1 MTAESMTGAIPPR
14 EVTVRAP
21 GKVNLQLSVGPVQPD
36 GYHPLA
42 TVFQAVDVYD
52 FVTARSRIDGEFT
65 ITVAAAP
72 DRSIDGQPID
82 VGGVPLD
89 DTNLA
94 ARAARAVA
102 QTYGIADGVDLA
114 IVKSIPVAGGMA
126 GGSADAA
133 AALVACAEL
142 WDTGATRQELA
153 SIASSLGADVP
164 FALHGHTAVGLGR
177 GDLLSPAMTHGTF
190 HWVFATQAEGLST
203 RHVYGE
209 FDEWVADGLLA
220 SSEPRISDDVM
231 SALIGG
237 DPTALG
243 AALVNDLQDAAIH
256 LAPALRDVIT
266 AAHDLDACG
275 AIVSGS
281 GPTVAALARNAQ
293 HALAIAAHIRST
305 GLADQVLTAQGPA
318 QGAAVLA

>member
-1 MTAESMTGAIPPR
+1 MTR

-21 GKVNLQLSVGPVQPD
+21 GKVNLQLAVGAARPD

-52 FVTARSRIDGEFT
+52 FVTAAAREDSEVT

-72 DRSIDGQPID
+72 DRSIDGRVVD
-82 VGGVPLD
+82 VSGVPLD

-94 ARAARAVA
+94 VRAARAVA
-102 QTYGIADGVDLA
+102 KAYGISDGVDLA

-133 AALVACAEL
+133 AALVACAEV
-142 WDTGATRQELA
+142 WDTGATRQELSA
-153 SIASSLGADVP
+153 LAASLGADVP

-190 HWVFATQAEGLST
+190 YWVFATQAEGLST

-209 FDEWVADGLLA
+209 FDEWVADGLLNA
-220 SSEPRISDDVM
+220 SEPRISDDVM
-231 SALIGG
+231 VALIAG
-237 DPTALG
+237 DAAALG
-243 AALVNDLQDAAIH
+243 AALVNDLQDPAIH
-256 LAPALRDVIT
+256 
-266 AAHDLDACG
+266 
-275 AIVSGS
+275 
-281 GPTVAALARNAQ
+281 
-293 HALAIAAHIRST
+293 
-305 GLADQVLTAQGPA
+305 
-318 QGAAVLA
+318 

>member
-1 MTAESMTGAIPPR
+1 MTR

-21 GKVNLQLSVGPVQPD
+21 GKVNLQLAVGAARPD

-52 FVTARSRIDGEFT
+52 FVTAATRADSEVT

-72 DRSIDGQPID
+72 DRSIDGRIVD
-82 VGGVPLD
+82 VSGVPLD

-94 ARAARAVA
+94 VRAARAVA
-102 QTYGIADGVDLA
+102 KAYGISDGVDLA

-133 AALVACAEL
+133 AALVACAEV
-142 WDTGATRQELA
+142 WDTGATRQELSA
-153 SIASSLGADVP
+153 LAASLGADVP

-190 HWVFATQAEGLST
+190 YWVFATQAEGLST

-209 FDEWVADGLLA
+209 FDEWVADGLLNA
-220 SSEPRISDDVM
+220 SEPRISDDVM
-231 SALIGG
+231 VALIAG
-237 DPTALG
+237 DAAALG
-243 AALVNDLQDAAIH
+243 AALVNDLQDPAIH
-256 LAPALRDVIT
+256 LAPALRDIIT
-266 AAHDLDACG
+266 AAQDVDACG

-305 GLADQVLTAQGPA
+305 GLADQVITASGPA
-318 QGAAVLA
+318 QGATLLA

>member
-1 MTAESMTGAIPPR
+1 MTANPSSR
-14 EVTVRAP
+14 EVTVRAS
-21 GKVNLQLSVGPVQPD
+21 GKVNLQLAVGAAQPD

-52 FVTARSRIDGEFT
+52 FVTAAARGDSEIT

-72 DRSIDGQPID
+72 DRSIDGRVID
-82 VGGVPLD
+82 VSSVPLD

-94 ARAARAVA
+94 VRAARAVSQA
-102 QTYGIADGVDLA
+102 YGITDGVDLA

-133 AALVACAEL
+133 AALVACAEV
-142 WDTGATRQELA
+142 WDTGATRQELSELA
-153 SIASSLGADVP
+153 ASLGADVP

-190 HWVFATQAEGLST
+190 YWVFATQAEGLST

-209 FDEWVADGLLA
+209 FDEWVADGLLNA
-220 SSEPRISDDVM
+220 SEPRIADDVM
-231 SALIGG
+231 AALIAG

-243 AALVNDLQDAAIH
+243 AALVNDLQDPAIH
-256 LAPALRDVIT
+256 LAPALREIIT
-266 AAHDLDACG
+266 AAQDLDACG

-305 GLADQVLTAQGPA
+305 GLADQVITAQGPA
-318 QGAAVLA
+318 QGATLLA

>member
-1 MTAESMTGAIPPR
+1 MTR

-21 GKVNLQLSVGPVQPD
+21 GKVNLQLAVGAARPD

-52 FVTARSRIDGEFT
+52 FVTAATRADSEVT

-72 DRSIDGQPID
+72 DRSIDGRIVD
-82 VGGVPLD
+82 VSGVPLD

-94 ARAARAVA
+94 VRAARAVA
-102 QTYGIADGVDLA
+102 KAYGISDGVDLA

-133 AALVACAEL
+133 AALVACAEV
-142 WDTGATRQELA
+142 WDTGATRQELSA
-153 SIASSLGADVP
+153 LAASLGADVP

-190 HWVFATQAEGLST
+190 YWVFATQAEGLST

-209 FDEWVADGLLA
+209 FDEWVADGLLNA
-220 SSEPRISDDVM
+220 SEPRISDDVM
-231 SALIGG
+231 AALIAG
-237 DPTALG
+237 DAAALG
-243 AALVNDLQDAAIH
+243 AALVNDLQDPAIH
-256 LAPALRDVIT
+256 LAPALRDIIT
-266 AAHDLDACG
+266 AAQDVDACG

-305 GLADQVLTAQGPA
+305 GLADQVITASGPA
-318 QGAAVLA
+318 QGATLLA

>member
-1 MTAESMTGAIPPR
+1 MTR

-21 GKVNLQLSVGPVQPD
+21 GKVNLQLAVGAARPD

-52 FVTARSRIDGEFT
+52 FVTAATRADSEVT

-72 DRSIDGQPID
+72 DRSIDGRVVD
-82 VGGVPLD
+82 VRGVPLD

-94 ARAARAVA
+94 VRAARAVA
-102 QTYGIADGVDLA
+102 KAYGISDGVDLA

-133 AALVACAEL
+133 AALVACAEV
-142 WDTGATRQELA
+142 WDTGATRQELSA
-153 SIASSLGADVP
+153 LAASLGADVP

-177 GDLLSPAMTHGTF
+177 GDRLSPAMTHGTF
-190 HWVFATQAEGLST
+190 YWVFATQAEGLST

-209 FDEWVADGLLA
+209 FDEWVADGLLTA
-220 SSEPRISDDVM
+220 SEPRIADDVM
-231 SALIGG
+231 AALIAG
-237 DPTALG
+237 DAAALG
-243 AALVNDLQDAAIH
+243 AALVNDLQDPAIH
-256 LAPALRDVIT
+256 LAPALRDIIT
-266 AAHDLDACG
+266 AAQDVDACG

-305 GLADQVLTAQGPA
+305 GLADQVITASGPA
-318 QGAAVLA
+318 QGATLLA